1 MSKLYPLHSCQIYI
15 HFILSP
21 LVGSGSPNNSD
32 DEQKM
37 NNFIEK
43 GTVFFFSLVLF
54 FSSPFD
60 TLRLIFFNYNIIYSE
75 DQKQKVFQDGNQ

>member
-1 MSKLYPLHSCQIYI
+1 MYI
-15 HFILSP
+15 HFIMSS

-54 FSSPFD
+54 F
-60 TLRLIFFNYNIIYSE
+60 L
-75 DQKQKVFQDGNQ
+75 

>member
-1 MSKLYPLHSCQIYI
+1 MYILSVLIYIDFCVKLYPLHSCQMYI

-32 DEQKM
+32 DDQKM

-43 GTVFFFSLVLF
+43 GTVFFFSFL
-54 FSSPFD
+54 
-60 TLRLIFFNYNIIYSE
+60 
-75 DQKQKVFQDGNQ
+75 